1 MLKNRSLPNTSSF
14 MDKLENQEELY
25 HSTLQ
30 PPLLCIDVYKSRNK
44 VDSSYMVREFVA
56 YKWFDQI
63 IHMYDLS
70 IYMHEL
76 CAQIC
81 IPKK

>member
-1 MLKNRSLPNTSSF
+1 

-63 IHMYDLS
+63 IQILLFGTTVSSFYATLFA
-70 IYMHEL
+70 
-76 CAQIC
+76 CAILAFF
-81 IPKK
+81 

>member
-1 MLKNRSLPNTSSF
+1 
-14 MDKLENQEELY
+14 MDKLENQEELN

-30 PPLLCIDVYKSRNK
+30 PPLLCIDVYKNRNK

-63 IHMYDLS
+63 IHICHMYDLS

>member
-1 MLKNRSLPNTSSF
+1 
-14 MDKLENQEELY
+14 MDKLENQEELN

-30 PPLLCIDVYKSRNK
+30 PRLLCIDVYKSRNK

-63 IHMYDLS
+63 IHICTPVLGGLGVDP
-70 IYMHEL
+70 IYKTL
-76 CAQIC
+76 I
-81 IPKK
+81 

>member
-1 MLKNRSLPNTSSF
+1 

-25 HSTLQ
+25 HSTVQ

-44 VDSSYMVREFVA
+44 VNSSYMVREFVA

-63 IHMYDLS
+63 IHTCMYDLS

>member
-1 MLKNRSLPNTSSF
+1 
-14 MDKLENQEELY
+14 MDKLENQEELN

-63 IHMYDLS
+63 IHMYVWWIEPYHFADPIIMYRCL
-70 IYMHEL
+70 
-76 CAQIC
+76 
-81 IPKK
+81 